1 MVVVPVKSFSTG
13 KERLSPALDPD
24 ARAFLIRAMADHVA
38 SVAESAGLLPVLVTD
53 SPEVAEW
60 GAARGLPSLQDPGRG
75 LSAAAE
81 AGIAWA
87 RSTGSGW
94 LVVHADLPMLRPE
107 DLSALTEALAEG
119 ADPISPSADGGTS
132 AIGGG
137 EPPVLAYGPGSFHR
151 HLPRLASPR
160 VVVRPGLA
168 HDIDSPADL
177 ESARGHPDGAW
188 LDRALS

>member
-1 MVVVPVKSFSTG
+1 MVVVPIKSFATG
-13 KERLSPALDPD
+13 KERLSPSLDPD
-24 ARAFLIRAMADHVA
+24 ARDFLIRAMADHVI
-38 SVAESAGLLPVLVTD
+38 SVAERAGLLPVLVTD
-53 SPEVAEW
+53 SSEVADW
-60 GAARGLPSLQDPGRG
+60 GAARGLPSLPDPGGG

-87 RSTGSGW
+87 RAAGSHW
-94 LVVHADLPMLRPE
+94 LVVHADLPLLRPE
-107 DLSALTEALAEG
+107 DLTALTEALAEG

-137 EPPVLAYGPGSFHR
+137 EPLVLSYGPGSFHR

-160 VVVRPGLA
+160 IVVRPGLS
-168 HDIDSPADL
+168 HDIDSATDL
-177 ESARGHPDGAW
+177 ESARGHPDGVW